1 MHSCKHSCHLID
13 PPTEADKT
21 AVLNY
26 FGQSA
31 DEMTCVYCGE
41 RAQDWDHLW
50 PLVRFKRPTGMFSG
64 KGNVVPACGTCNQS
78 KSGSDWE
85 KWMRGPAKHSPRTRG
100 ISDLERRIERLIQY
114 TTLYPQKAEKLE
126 DMVNPDL
133 WQEYWYRLERLHA
146 SLREAQSLAEAIT
159 VQIKAKRL
167 SAK

>member
-1 MHSCKHSCHLID
+1 
-13 PPTEADKT
+13 
-21 AVLNY
+21 
-26 FGQSA
+26 
-31 DEMTCVYCGE
+31 
-41 RAQDWDHLW
+41 
-50 PLVRFKRPTGMFSG
+50 
-64 KGNVVPACGTCNQS
+64 
-78 KSGSDWE
+78 
-85 KWMRGPAKHSPRTRG
+85 MRGPAKHSPRTRG